1 VATNR
6 VFFPQEKVDRWLAD
20 SAVSLEGEVLVVLPD
35 GPAFLL
41 TSAVRFG
48 AEVAAG
54 EDGPKL
60 CGKVKT
66 LAAIEA
72 LSGEYDLG
80 SVVLGDY
87 AYEVVDGF
95 VGELLELAKEGWG
108 APEPAPAPLAR
119 AAAEQNPRST
129 HGGPPL
135 RRNTG
140 TSSQALRTVQ
150 SAKSGF
156 SIPASREPGAPR
168 PRPSRPAGSRAHG
181 DSTPERTSSV
191 SIAAVSLAPGRAAA
205 PPSPETAAQRRGPM
219 DDGSVAEDAASVP
232 ALVGARSALT
242 ALAELVSRG

>member
-6 VFFPQEKVDRWLAD
+6 VFFPQQIVDRWLAD
-20 SAVSLEGEVLVVLPD
+20 SVVGLEGEVLVVLPD

-48 AEVAAG
+48 AEVGSG
-54 EDGPKL
+54 EDGPGL

-66 LAAIEA
+66 LQAIEA

-95 VGELLELAKEGWG
+95 VGDLLEVANEGWG
-108 APEPAPAPLAR
+108 APKPA
-119 AAAEQNPRST
+119 ESNPRST
-129 HGGPPL
+129 HAGPPL
-135 RRNTG
+135 RKSSG
-140 TSSQALRTVQ
+140 TSSQALRSVQ

-156 SIPASREPGAPR
+156 SIPAVLSARESLSGGRASRPGALR
-168 PRPSRPAGSRAHG
+168 PHDPDRG
-181 DSTPERTSSV
+181 SSV
-191 SIAAVSLAPGRAAA
+191 SIAALTGASLSPGKD
-205 PPSPETAAQRRGPM
+205 PPPA
-219 DDGSVAEDAASVP
+219 P
-232 ALVGARSALT
+232 ALIGARSALV